1 MEEEYYR
8 NRFFFE
14 KKKKI
19 YIYKD
24 IREAHCHVKKKIKFR
39 ILYTKIYVYV
49 CVHSLFKVI
58 SS

>member
-14 KKKKI
+14 KKKKN
-19 YIYKD
+19 IYKD